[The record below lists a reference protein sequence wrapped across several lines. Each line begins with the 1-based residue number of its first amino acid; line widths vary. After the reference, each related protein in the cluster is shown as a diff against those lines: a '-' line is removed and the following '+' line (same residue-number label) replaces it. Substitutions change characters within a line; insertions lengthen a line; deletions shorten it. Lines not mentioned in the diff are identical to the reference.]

1 MNENSDLNIEKR
13 NNKIKNL
20 LVSTLL
26 PPSSENNL
34 TYGSQV
40 VTGDGAIALDLVVV
54 IDTSGS
60 MSDESTDLSKEVDA
74 AIQEASEKCPS
85 KLRVTFLGIE
95 GTWDDTKFDQSASDY
110 LKALGVPE
118 NRLQARKPFKEADGR
133 DHAGNKEDL
142 CRAVIDLSKYFDWR
156 DGARRA
162 IFVLGDEGME
172 GGGGVLT
179 NAAKIKNNEAI
190 AVAQHE
196 KVKVYTYQGTPDDRM
211 TNLDRFPS
219 IADRDSITKE
229 YVRLAKQTG
238 GRSYI
243 YTTGIAKFSLV
254 LQEIL
259 CDSLTPPNIP
269 KPHEKETNCSHVCEQ
284 LTSIISTVNTL
295 AGIINK
301 TIDSCCKDEWK
312 NHHIPAK
319 DCDC

>member
-1 MNENSDLNIEKR
+1 MNENVNLNLGKR
-13 NNKIKNL
+13 DNAIQHQ
-20 LVSTLL
+20 LVSKIR
-26 PPSSENNL
+26 PPSSANNL

-60 MSDESTDLSKEVDA
+60 MADESLDLSKDIDI
-74 AIQEASEKCPS
+74 AIQKALENCPS

-118 NRLQARKPFKEADGR
+118 SRLQARKPFKEADGR

-162 IFVLGDEGME
+162 VFVLGDEGME

-179 NAAKIKNNEAI
+179 NTAKIKNDEAI
-190 AVAQHE
+190 AVAQQE
-196 KVKVYTYQGTPDDRM
+196 KVKVYTYQGTPDDSA

-219 IADRDSITKE
+219 VADRDRVTKE
-229 YVRLAKQTG
+229 YVRLAEQTG

-243 YTTGIAKFSLV
+243 YTTGIANFSLV

-259 CDSLTPPNIP
+259 CDSLTLPNIP
-269 KPHEKETNCSHVCEQ
+269 KPNDKKSNCGHVCEQ

-301 TIDSCCKDEWK
+301 TIDSCCKDEWG
-312 NHHIPAK
+312 NHHLPAK